1 MAGPAE
7 MEPPVTLP
15 TAELSKV
22 GEHISLLPPLSRRG
36 KGPGLILVL
45 PQNTPAYPE
54 GGTVCVNQTPPPLLK
69 WAEEGFAVVEVR
81 EPAFKSASG
90 AQEAIAKAVAA
101 LERCDKCNENDGIGL
116 IVYGEGLWTK
126 YMAEITFDS
135 KVKAAV
141 IFGTTS
147 EHKSF
152 SSTLPILCHLSGSAT
167 PPPKSSPGFKIY
179 TYPTS
184 RASNFALPSQAD
196 FNGADESVAHTRN
209 LTHLK
214 KFIQGAEFDLEAI
227 WDEHTYYEF
236 ADRSAA
242 KTMGTMVQEPYV
254 NHIPTMTGEIG
265 REKLT
270 WFYQYNFIHNNPD
283 DTELQLVSRTLG
295 IDRVVDEFIFK
306 FTHDRVI
313 DWMIPGIP
321 PTGKR
326 VEIPFTAVVC
336 IRGDRL
342 YHEHISWDQASV
354 LIQLGLMPEYLPYPY
369 VLPEG
374 KTPTPGKKL
383 EYQVP
388 AAGIEISKKMVDKS
402 SVPSNEMFEYKIREV
417 DA

>member
-1 MAGPAE
+1 MYAH
-7 MEPPVTLP
+7 MCLCT
-15 TAELSKV
+15 T
-22 GEHISLLPPLSRRG
+22 
-36 KGPGLILVL
+36 
-45 PQNTPAYPE
+45 
-54 GGTVCVNQTPPPLLK
+54 
-69 WAEEGFAVVEVR
+69 
-81 EPAFKSASG
+81 
-90 AQEAIAKAVAA
+90 
-101 LERCDKCNENDGIGL
+101 
-116 IVYGEGLWTK
+116 VYGEGLWTK

-254 NHIPTMTGEIG
+254 NHIPTVRLAVLCYPGFVL
-265 REKLT
+265 LT
-270 WFYQYNFIHNNPD
+270 NKY
-283 DTELQLVSRTLG
+283 L
-295 IDRVVDEFIFK
+295 
-306 FTHDRVI
+306 
-313 DWMIPGIP
+313 
-321 PTGKR
+321 
-326 VEIPFTAVVC
+326 
-336 IRGDRL
+336 
-342 YHEHISWDQASV
+342 
-354 LIQLGLMPEYLPYPY
+354 LIILLC
-369 VLPEG
+369 
-374 KTPTPGKKL
+374 
-383 EYQVP
+383 
-388 AAGIEISKKMVDKS
+388 
-402 SVPSNEMFEYKIREV
+402 FF
-417 DA
+417 